1 VLLGAAHAG
10 VGLSRYEETIALH
23 VITIGSLGTL
33 TLNVMSMTWL
43 LRARRNPASTHVP
56 ALGTLLLALA
66 TVLRALAGTG
76 AMETRTMLLAASLCW
91 SVAFALLLVL
101 LLRVDASRWSGHRPE

>member
-1 VLLGAAHAG
+1 MLFAEQLD
-10 VGLSRYEETIALH
+10 E
-23 VITIGSLGTL
+23 
-33 TLNVMSMTWL
+33 
-43 LRARRNPASTHVP
+43 ASHR
-56 ALGTLLLALA
+56 ALA